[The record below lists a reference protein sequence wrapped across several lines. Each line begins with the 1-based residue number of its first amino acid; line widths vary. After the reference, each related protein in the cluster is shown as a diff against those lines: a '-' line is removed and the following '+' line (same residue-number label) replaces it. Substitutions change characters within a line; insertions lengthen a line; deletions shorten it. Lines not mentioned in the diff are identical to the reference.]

1 MIIKNLIKLLP
12 SSTIIECDQV
22 QILNSIITIN
32 VIGEYDES
40 IEQAQFVGMQD
51 LEDRNVLA
59 L

>member
-1 MIIKNLIKLLP
+1 MVLFLFDNLKNLIKLLP

-40 IEQAQFVGMQD
+40 IEQAQFVVC
-51 LEDRNVLA
+51 RI
-59 L
+59 